1 MPAPDAAPAT
11 PRAETAP
18 ASHRIRGTVLDADRR
33 TPLRG
38 ASVWAGQLEAVTD
51 AEGRFALEVPAE
63 ATLIVK
69 APGYEM
75 RRIPAVGLDVAVTLK
90 PKSIRAAYLTY
101 YGIAEPSIRN
111 RVLELVDRTEL
122 NAVVIDVKG
131 DRGLIPYRTEVPA
144 ALEAGALGPVIIKDF
159 DGMLRSFRERGI
171 YTIARIVAFKDNVLA
186 KHRPDLAIIDTRTG
200 KPWIDNEKLAWVD
213 PFREEV
219 WDYLIAIAKEAVA
232 KGFDEVQFD
241 YVRFPT
247 DGRLSAAAYAQPNTS
262 ATRLPAIA
270 GFLAKARRELGPTG
284 AFLSADVFGYTAFN
298 ANDTDIGQRV
308 EELAPHLD
316 YICPMVYPS
325 GYHLGIPGFRNPVTH
340 PYEVVRESVRLI
352 RQRTQHTAV
361 QVRPW
366 LQDFRDYAFDRRIFG
381 TREIRAQIKGASDG
395 GGVGF
400 MLWNPR
406 NDYTAQALLPK
417 TGPCR
422 RRSPYRRPGP
432 TAAVT
437 VPKTRA
443 YRRRSPCRSRD
454 REEAA
459 RLGVSRI
466 PLLVA
471 AGLLLAGAASAE
483 PLAPNELGRVMIL
496 EYHKIDRPEGRWT
509 RTPENFRRDLRALW
523 ERGYRLVALNDYLDG
538 TIRLPRGTS
547 PVILTFD
554 DSSPGQFRYLERNGD
569 WVLDPDCAVGIL
581 EAFEREHPGFGHA
594 ATFYVLPGA
603 DRPNRLFDQPELAT
617 RKLQYLA
624 SRGYEIGNHTLW
636 HATLSRYPESVVR
649 QQVASAQDWI
659 QRHVPGYRPRTLALP
674 MGAYP
679 REVAWVVAGQ
689 VNGSTYRHDA
699 ILMVS
704 GGPAPAPRAKGFDR
718 QRLPRIQAVEQDIA
732 HWLTHFDRHPDE
744 RYVSPGP

>member
-1 MPAPDAAPAT
+1 MDEDRNQREHRRRPVVYGAGLVLASLLGFTADLALTRTPPAISAPVSAAPQPAPGVPAPDAAPAS
-11 PRAETAP
+11 PRAETPP
-18 ASHRIRGTVLDADRR
+18 ASQRISGTVLDADRR

-51 AEGRFALEVPAE
+51 AEGRFALEIPAE

-75 RRIPAVGLDVAVTLK
+75 RRVPAVGLDVAVTLK

-406 NDYTAQALLPK
+406 NDYTAQALSPK
-417 TGPCR
+417 TGAV
-422 RRSPYRRPGP
+422 P
-432 TAAVT
+432 TTVAVPKTGAVPTTVAVTGGYGSRTEDGAVPTTVT
-437 VPKTRA
+437 VPKTTEPS
-443 YRRRSPCRSRD
+443 RRR
-454 REEAA
+454 
-459 RLGVSRI
+459 
-466 PLLVA
+466 
-471 AGLLLAGAASAE
+471 
-483 PLAPNELGRVMIL
+483 
-496 EYHKIDRPEGRWT
+496 
-509 RTPENFRRDLRALW
+509 
-523 ERGYRLVALNDYLDG
+523 
-538 TIRLPRGTS
+538 
-547 PVILTFD
+547 
-554 DSSPGQFRYLERNGD
+554 
-569 WVLDPDCAVGIL
+569 
-581 EAFEREHPGFGHA
+581 
-594 ATFYVLPGA
+594 
-603 DRPNRLFDQPELAT
+603 
-617 RKLQYLA
+617 
-624 SRGYEIGNHTLW
+624 
-636 HATLSRYPESVVR
+636 
-649 QQVASAQDWI
+649 
-659 QRHVPGYRPRTLALP
+659 
-674 MGAYP
+674 
-679 REVAWVVAGQ
+679 
-689 VNGSTYRHDA
+689 
-699 ILMVS
+699 
-704 GGPAPAPRAKGFDR
+704 
-718 QRLPRIQAVEQDIA
+718 
-732 HWLTHFDRHPDE
+732 
-744 RYVSPGP
+744 